1 MRKFLF
7 ILLVMAANFAAA
19 QTPDSIYITKDTV
32 SQNVL
37 IYDAGNDNLLETFAP
52 AKDLRWGGTSWVY
65 IMTEGRML
73 YGIKPENV
81 TKTVIGTTETPFS
94 GTAQQLIAL
103 LQLSFFKP

>member
-1 MRKFLF
+1 
-7 ILLVMAANFAAA
+7 MAANFAAA

-52 AKDLRWGGTSWVY
+52 AKDLRWGGTKYVF
-65 IMTEGRML
+65 IITDGRIV

-103 LQLSFFKP
+103 LQLSFFKPS